1 MQFFLKFLNQNS
13 QLFMKKYF
21 SIFVLLLIYQN
32 STFGQE
38 IIQHIEPLNWWVGM
52 KNPNLQLL
60 IHGKN
65 ITNYTPKIN
74 YKGLIINKIS
84 KVNSPNYL
92 FIDLTIAPQTKAGD
106 VKIMFEN
113 NAKNSFSYTY
123 KLLGR
128 QKNSSERVGF
138 NTSDVMYLITPD
150 RFANGNPQNDNVVS
164 YKDSLNRKSL
174 TGRHGG
180 DIEGIIQ
187 HLDYIQNL
195 GMTAL
200 WINPMLENNQPKT
213 SYHGYAITNFSKTDA
228 RFGSNED
235 YVRLSKESKKHSIKL
250 IMDVVLNH
258 CGSEHW
264 WMKDL
269 PEKDW
274 VNFQDSVKTV
284 YSTHRRESLHDP
296 YAAEIDKKLHSNGW
310 FDTTMPDLNQRNPF
324 MAKYLI
330 QNSIWW
336 VETADLQGIR
346 VDTWPYSDKTFLTE
360 WGKRINTEYP
370 NLNVVGEEW
379 STNPSIVSAWQK
391 GKVNKNGYVSNL
403 KSLFDFPLNNA
414 LIEALNGDDKIWEQ
428 GLSKLYQA
436 LSNDFVYANPNE
448 LVIFPDN
455 HDMSRFYT
463 QLHEDY
469 DKFKM
474 GIAFLFTTRGIP
486 QIYYGTE
493 ILMTNPKSEEHGEIR
508 SDMPGGWTGDIKNV
522 FTNTGL
528 NSKELEAKEF
538 VRNLL
543 QWRKNMPVIHTGKLK
558 HFAPTDGIY
567 VQFRYNEKQKIMVVL
582 NKNKEAKTLNL
593 SKYKEISTP
602 NFIAKD
608 VINNKNLEVK
618 NTLNLEPNSA
628 LILEI
633 FEK

>member
-1 MQFFLKFLNQNS
+1 MKKFLS
-13 QLFMKKYF
+13 LAVLFMT
-21 SIFVLLLIYQN
+21 LQN
-32 STFGQE
+32 TTFGQD
-38 IIQHIEPLNWWVGM
+38 IIQHVEPLNWWVGM

-60 IHGKN
+60 VHGKN
-65 ITNYTPKIN
+65 IASYNPKIN
-74 YKGLIINKIS
+74 YKGLIIS
-84 KVNSPNYL
+84 KVNKVSNPNYL
-92 FIDLTIAPQTKAGD
+92 FVDLIISPQTKAGD
-106 VKIMFEN
+106 VKIIFEN
-113 NAKNSFSYTY
+113 AQKSSFTYIY
-123 KLLGR
+123 KLLER
-128 QKNSSERVGF
+128 QKNSSERIGF

-150 RFANGNPQNDNVVS
+150 RFANGKPENDNVVS
-164 YKDSLNRKSL
+164 YKDSSNRKSL

-213 SYHGYAITNFSKTDA
+213 SYHGYAITNFSKTDP

-235 YVRLSKESKKHSIKL
+235 YVRLSKGAKNHGIKL

-274 VNFQDSVKTV
+274 VNFQDSTKTI
-284 YSTHRRESLHDP
+284 YSTHRRESLHDSH
-296 YAAEIDKKLHSNGW
+296 AAEFDKKMHTDGW

-336 VETADLQGIR
+336 VEYADLQGIR
-346 VDTWPYSDKTFLTE
+346 VDTYPYSDKTFLTE
-360 WGKRINTEYP
+360 WGNRINTEYL

-391 GKVNKNGYVSNL
+391 GKNNKNGYVANL
-403 KSLFDFPLNNA
+403 KTLFDFPLNNA
-414 LIEALNGDDKIWEQ
+414 LVDGLNGDDKIWEQ

-436 LSNDFVYANPNE
+436 LSNDFVYANPND

-474 GIAFLFTTRGIP
+474 GMAFLLTTRGIP

-508 SDMPGGWTGDIKNV
+508 SDMLGGWMGDSKNT

-528 NSKELEAKEF
+528 NFKEKEAKEF
-538 VRNLL
+538 VTNLL
-543 QWRKNMPVIHTGKLK
+543 KWRKNTPVIHTGKLK

-567 VQFRYNEKQKIMVVL
+567 VQFRYDDKQKIMVVL
-582 NKNKEAKTLNL
+582 NKNRGIKNLNL
-593 SKYKEISTP
+593 SKFKEIINP
-602 NFIAKD
+602 LFKAKD
-608 VINNKNLEVK
+608 IINNKNIEVK
-618 NTLNLEPNSA
+618 NTLNLEPNSVT
-628 LILEI
+628 ILEI
-633 FEK
+633 LEK

>member
-1 MQFFLKFLNQNS
+1 
-13 QLFMKKYF
+13 MKKYL
-21 SIFVLLLIYQN
+21 SIILIILIFQN
-32 STFGQE
+32 ITFGQS
-38 IIQHIEPLNWWVGM
+38 IIQHVEPLNWWVGM

-65 ITNYTPKIN
+65 ISTYTPKISH
-74 YKGLIINKIS
+74 KGLIVNKIS
-84 KVNSPNYL
+84 KVSNPNYL
-92 FIDLTIAPQTKAGD
+92 FIDLSVSPQTKAGD
-106 VKIMFEN
+106 VEIVFEN
-113 NAKNSFSYTY
+113 KSKTSFTHAY
-123 KLLGR
+123 KLLER
-128 QKNSSERVGF
+128 QKSSSERVGF

-150 RFANGNPQNDNVVS
+150 RFANGNPENDNVIS
-164 YKDSLNRKSL
+164 YKDSSNRKSL

-213 SYHGYAITNFSKTDA
+213 SYHGYAITNFNKTDP

-235 YVRLSKESKKHSIKL
+235 YVRLSKETKNYGIKL

-269 PEKDW
+269 PGKDW
-274 VNFQDSVKTV
+274 INFQDSVKTV

-296 YAAEIDKKLHSNGW
+296 YAAEIDKKMHTDGW

-336 VETADLQGIR
+336 VEYADLQGIR
-346 VDTWPYSDKTFLTE
+346 VDTYPYSDKTFLTE
-360 WGKRINTEYP
+360 WGNRINTEYP

-391 GKVNKNGYVSNL
+391 GKTNKNGYVSNL
-403 KSLFDFPLNNA
+403 KTLFDFPLNNA
-414 LIEALNGDDKIWEQ
+414 LIEGLNEDDKIWEQ

-436 LSNDFVYANPNE
+436 LSNDFVYANPND

-474 GIAFLFTTRGIP
+474 GMAFLLTTRGIP

-508 SDMPGGWTGDIKNV
+508 SDMPGGWIGDVKNI

-528 NSKELEAKEF
+528 NSREKEAQEF
-538 VRNLL
+538 ITNLL
-543 QWRKNMPVIHTGKLK
+543 QWRKNTPVIHTGKLK

-567 VQFRYNEKQKIMVVL
+567 VQFRYNEKQKVMVVL
-582 NKNKEAKTLNL
+582 NKNKESKTLNL
-593 SKYKEISTP
+593 SKFQEILAT
-602 NFIAKD
+602 NFTAKD
-608 VINNKNLEVK
+608 VINNRSLEVK
-618 NTLNLEPNSA
+618 NTLNLEPNSV

>member
-1 MQFFLKFLNQNS
+1 
-13 QLFMKKYF
+13 MKKYF
-21 SIFVLLLIYQN
+21 SIFILLLIFRN
-32 STFGQE
+32 IIFGQD

-60 IHGKN
+60 VHGKD
-65 ITNYTPKIN
+65 IATYTPKIS
-74 YKGLIINKIS
+74 YKGLIVNKINK
-84 KVNSPNYL
+84 VNNPNYL
-92 FIDLTIAPQTKAGD
+92 FIDLTILPQTKAG
-106 VKIMFEN
+106 VVEIVFEN
-113 NAKNSFSYTY
+113 KAKNSFSYTY
-123 KLLGR
+123 KLLER
-128 QKNSSERVGF
+128 QKSSSERIGF

-150 RFANGNPQNDNVVS
+150 RFANGNSQNDNVAS

-187 HLDYIQNL
+187 HLDYIQSL

-213 SYHGYAITNFSKTDA
+213 SYHGYAITNFSKTDP

-235 YVRLSKESKKHSIKL
+235 YVRLSKKAKNHGIKL

-274 VNFQDSVKTV
+274 INFQDSVKTI

-296 YAAEIDKKLHSNGW
+296 YAAEIDKKLHTDGW

-324 MAKYLI
+324 MANYLI

-336 VETADLQGIR
+336 VEYADLQGIR
-346 VDTWPYSDKTFLTE
+346 VDTYPYSDKSFLTE
-360 WGKRINTEYP
+360 WGDRINTEYP

-403 KSLFDFPLNNA
+403 KTLFDFPLNNA
-414 LIEALNGDDKIWEQ
+414 LIEGLNGDDKIWEQ
-428 GLSKLYQA
+428 GLSKIYQT
-436 LSNDFVYANPNE
+436 LSNDFLYANPND

-455 HDMSRFYT
+455 HDMSRLYT

-474 GIAFLFTTRGIP
+474 GMAFLLTTRGVP

-493 ILMTNPKSEEHGEIR
+493 ILITNPKSEEHGEIR
-508 SDMPGGWTGDIKNV
+508 SDMPGGWTGDVKDV
-522 FTNTGL
+522 FKNTGL
-528 NSKELEAKEF
+528 NSKEKEAKEF
-538 VRNLL
+538 MTQLL
-543 QWRKNMPVIHTGKLK
+543 QWRKSTPVIHTGKLK

-567 VQFRYNEKQKIMVVL
+567 VQFRYNEKQKVMVVL
-582 NKNKEAKTLNL
+582 NKNKESKTLNL
-593 SKYKEISTP
+593 SKFQEILAT
-602 NFIAKD
+602 NFTAKD
-608 VINNKNLEVK
+608 VINNRSLEVK
-618 NTLNLEPNSA
+618 NTLNIEPNSVS
-628 LILEI
+628 ILEI

>member
-1 MQFFLKFLNQNS
+1 MQFFLNFINQKLR
-13 QLFMKKYF
+13 LFMKKY
-21 SIFVLLLIYQN
+21 SPIILLVIFFQN
-32 STFGQE
+32 ITFGQN
-38 IIQHIEPLNWWVGM
+38 IIQHLEPLNWWIGM

-60 IHGKN
+60 VHGKN
-65 ITNYTPKIN
+65 IAEYTPKIN
-74 YKGLIINKIS
+74 HKGLTISKINKV
-84 KVNSPNYL
+84 VNPNYL
-92 FIDLTIAPQTKAGD
+92 FVDLLISPQTKAGD
-106 VKIMFEN
+106 VQIIFEN
-113 NAKNSFSYTY
+113 TSNSSFTYTY
-123 KLLGR
+123 KLLER
-128 QKNSSERVGF
+128 QKNSTERIGF
-138 NTSDVMYLITPD
+138 NTNDVMYLITPD

-164 YKDSLNRKSL
+164 YKDTLNRKGL

-187 HLDYIQNL
+187 HLDYLQNL

-213 SYHGYAITNFSKTDA
+213 SYHGYAITNFSKTDP
-228 RFGSNED
+228 RYGSNDD
-235 YVRLSKESKKHSIKL
+235 YLRLSQEAKKHGIKL
-250 IMDVVLNH
+250 IMDMVLNH

-269 PEKDW
+269 PTKDW

-310 FDTTMPDLNQRNPF
+310 FDSTMPDMNQQNPF
-324 MAKYLI
+324 MANYLI
-330 QNSIWW
+330 QNSVWW
-336 VETADLQGIR
+336 VEYSDLQGIR

-360 WGKRINTEYP
+360 WGNRINTEYP

-391 GKVNKNGYVSNL
+391 GRVNKDGYVSNL
-403 KSLFDFPLNNA
+403 KTLFDFPMNNA
-414 LIEALNGDDKIWEQ
+414 LIEGLNGDDKMWEQ

-436 LSNDFVYANPNE
+436 LANDFVYTNPND

-463 QLHEDY
+463 QLHENFN
-469 DKFKM
+469 KFKM
-474 GIAFLFTTRGIP
+474 GMAFLLTTRGIP

-508 SDMPGGWTGDIKNV
+508 SDMPGGWMGDTKNA

-528 NSKELEAKEF
+528 NTKEKEAKAF
-538 VRNLL
+538 VTNLL

-567 VQFRYNEKQKIMVVL
+567 VQFRYNDRQKIMIIL
-582 NKNKEAKTLNL
+582 NKNKELKTLNL
-593 SKYKEISTP
+593 SKFKEILSP
-602 NFIAKD
+602 NFTAKD
-608 VINNKNLEVK
+608 VINQKNVEVK
-618 NTLNLEPNSA
+618 NSLTIEGDSP